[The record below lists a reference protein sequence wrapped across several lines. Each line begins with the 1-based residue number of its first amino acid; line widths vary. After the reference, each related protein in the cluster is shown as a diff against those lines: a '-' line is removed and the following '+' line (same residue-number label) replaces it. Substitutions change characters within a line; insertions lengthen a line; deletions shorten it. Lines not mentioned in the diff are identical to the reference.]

1 MPNMEH
7 PTCSTPVGGHVQINV
22 PPGWYTYI
30 SGLSR
35 NTTNQMIRL
44 RIKEGNI
51 TNTEF
56 LNGDFGKANE
66 TMKLRRTHEGSY
78 AILRSAEEIVLTL
91 DTFYST
97 DPKVK
102 DRRLENPEN
111 GSKGLTIMR
120 AETPPHMH
128 PNFPDYVTFFVF
140 VQDSKDQQATQ
151 YAPLFN
157 DAVCTVNMIKG
168 TGLDHRGEPLDKD
181 NDNENEKEHE
191 DEDEDDDEENQSAPL
206 LDLLFLQDCTGSQQ
220 PYIKAATDS
229 ILKIT
234 NRVSTFGKLKPGGL
248 RTGLIAFRDVGEAFI
263 TKSFGFSSDISVM
276 QANLRTLKAYG
287 GGDGPED
294 VTAALDA
301 ALASAWRSDAI
312 KMVILISDAP
322 PHGIGEP
329 NDKGKSSVA
338 SHPCNI
344 ARRMAELGI
353 TIHFISCEPTL
364 STHYKYAY
372 DFYRSITNITGGLL
386 LPLVGAD
393 GLADYIIASSLE
405 RIELEALVADHGK
418 SIARRVLYSEETVD
432 ALVKEYHAKF
442 TARAI
447 EITSL
452 DVEPFYKQYEESLRN
467 IAAYT
472 AWVDMSAAPHL
483 SVVPGSRVLPK
494 FASGSVSP
502 AVKIIKGPI
511 TEEQSSRVVKLSVT
525 RNAEVGPGRMV
536 ARPCSEP
543 PSGNSIKV
551 NIPAG
556 WFAFVSG
563 LSRATYN
570 QTIKLQYNDGKY
582 TNTEFLTSELGS
594 TDDIMRLKRTR
605 EGFYVF
611 ASSKDINIQLE
622 TSFFWSTANVKG
634 QALDDPKYASK
645 KLKDVETQT
654 PMHLRDDFPD
664 YVTYFILAEDQPDS
678 EQVAGVPDFNDTVAI
693 VNLIKNTPMVFKSKD

>member
-1 MPNMEH
+1 MSLYTIPGDCAERLDSYESRIPESTLAPQKTPSAMSKH

-30 SGLSR
+30 SGAEGRLPQLSR
-35 NTTNQMIRL
+35 NSTNQMVRL
-44 RIKEGNI
+44 RIKEGDI

-91 DTFYST
+91 DTFYSI

-102 DRRLENPEN
+102 DRRLEKAEN
-111 GSKGLTIMR
+111 GSKGLTIMQ

-128 PNFPDYVTFFVF
+128 ADFPDYVTFFVF

-151 YAPLFN
+151 YAPLYN
-157 DAVCTVNMIKG
+157 DA
-168 TGLDHRGEPLDKD
+168 
-181 NDNENEKEHE
+181 
-191 DEDEDDDEENQSAPL
+191 
-206 LDLLFLQDCTGSQQ
+206 
-220 PYIKAATDS
+220 
-229 ILKIT
+229 ILNIT
-234 NRVSTFGKLKPGGL
+234 KRVSSSGKLKPGAL
-248 RTGLIAFRDVGEAFI
+248 RTGLIAFRDVGDAFV
-263 TKSFGFSSDISVM
+263 TKSFGFSSDVSVM
-276 QANLRTLKAYG
+276 QANLSTLSADG

-301 ALASAWRSDAI
+301 ALASAWRVDAI

-329 NDKGKSSVA
+329 SDRGKSSVA
-338 SHPCNI
+338 SLPVNI

-353 TIHFISCEPTL
+353 TIHFIACEPTL
-364 STHYKYAY
+364 STAYKYAY
-372 DFYRSITNITGGLL
+372 DFYKTITAITGGLL

-393 GLADYIIASSLE
+393 GLADYIIGSSLE
-405 RIELEALVADHGK
+405 RIELEALVDDYGK
-418 SIARRVLYSEETVD
+418 SIARRVLFSGESIE
-432 ALVKEYHAKF
+432 ALTKEYHSKF

-452 DVEPFYKQYEESLRN
+452 DVEPFYKQYEEGLKN

-472 AWVDMSAAPHL
+472 AWVNASTALHL
-483 SVVPGSRVLPK
+483 TDVPGPRILPK
-494 FASGSVSP
+494 FASGTVSP
-502 AVKIIKGPI
+502 AVKVIKGAI
-511 TEEQSSRVVKLSVT
+511 TEEQSGRVVKLSVT
-525 RNAEVGPGRMV
+525 RNAEVGPEKMI
-536 ARPCSEP
+536 ARPSSEP
-543 PSGNSIKV
+543 PSGNSLKV

-563 LSRATYN
+563 LSRAKYN
-570 QTIKLQYNDGKY
+570 QAIKLQYNDGEN
-582 TNTEFLTSELGS
+582 TNTEFFTSELGS
-594 TDDIMRLKRTR
+594 TDDIMRLKRTK

-611 ASSKDINIQLE
+611 ASSEDINIQLE
-622 TSFFWSTANVKG
+622 TSFYWSTANVKG
-634 QALDDPKYASK
+634 QALAKPNYASK

-678 EQVAGVPDFNDTVAI
+678 EQVVGVPDFNDTVAI
-693 VNLIKNTPMVFKSKD
+693 VNLIKNTPMVFKSED